1 VPTPREEETS
11 EVAVDGEAEATPGKP
26 EAAKPPLAPKVA
38 KMAESREADGYA
50 DGAKPMQRSASF
62 IQQLTD
68 ASEAVMP
75 YVRPLMRMLTP
86 RRMATEAEAELAQA
100 AEDAANHDDAEMK
113 DLEDDHLTEA
123 REATSTTPGFRLD
136 LAKVATYAEEEAK
149 EAAAATLEVAQAP
162 AAEITAAVSEAS
174 AQPKGVRK
182 AIAGLFRA
190 LNQKKHAVVGVAV
203 AVAVG
208 VIVGRAASD
217 KVSRRRK

>member
-1 VPTPREEETS
+1 
-11 EVAVDGEAEATPGKP
+11 
-26 EAAKPPLAPKVA
+26 
-38 KMAESREADGYA
+38 
-50 DGAKPMQRSASF
+50 MQRSASF

-162 AAEITAAVSEAS
+162 AAEITVSGPCASGSVRASVPRATQCGLCAVH
-174 AQPKGVRK
+174 
-182 AIAGLFRA
+182 F
-190 LNQKKHAVVGVAV
+190 
-203 AVAVG
+203 AVG
-208 VIVGRAASD
+208 HCRVRDAGRPRSFAGGC
-217 KVSRRRK
+217 V